1 MTFPEKCSLWGSI
14 SRQLQR
20 GQAPSVTTIEGRPLC
35 PERNIQVLCSPCFP
49 TEVRSRLQTGPGCCL
64 EGTGPLSVVGRL

>member
-14 SRQLQR
+14 SRQLQRR

-35 PERNIQVLCSPCFP
+35 PERNIQVLCLPCFP
-49 TEVRSRLQTGPGCCL
+49 TEV
-64 EGTGPLSVVGRL
+64 